1 MNPAFDAVFGVFIVL
16 MVGLVVVSVRWAV
29 QRDRAERARRTGLLA
44 TEDARAGL
52 VATEDA
58 AVERGLPEG
67 SVVETSEPTASSSS
81 APGAARARQAP
92 GPAGRRT
99 RARRK

>member
-29 QRDRAERARRTGLLA
+29 QRDRAERARR
-44 TEDARAGL
+44 AGL
-52 VATEDA
+52 GVIEDA